1 MNSVLEEDIR
11 RRKMMWSWSH
21 IVQHRR
27 TMRQYREA
35 YVKKLDG
42 KKVSKELQK
51 TLTVS
56 CHRFYSIW
64 GGEGGVGLCLYPLYS
79 VKRRI
84 LFDSVT
90 VFLLF
95 AFCRWRWLGKRIMM
109 FNNTFYNNIS
119 VISWRSVLLVEK
131 TWVPGENHRPVTS
144 YWQIYHIML
153 YRVHFCLNWI
163 ELTTSVV
170 IGA

>member
-1 MNSVLEEDIR
+1 
-11 RRKMMWSWSH
+11 MWSWSH

-35 YVKKLDG
+35 YVKKIDG

-95 AFCRWRWLGKRIMM
+95 AFCRWRWLGKRIMI
-109 FNNTFYNNIS
+109 NS
-119 VISWRSVLLVEK
+119 GKSVLDTTLCDKFVS
-131 TWVPGENHRPVTS
+131 NL
-144 YWQIYHIML
+144 WQVGGFL
-153 YRVHFCLNWI
+153 RVLRFSPPI
-163 ELTTSVV
+163 KQTAT
-170 IGA
+170 I

>member
-1 MNSVLEEDIR
+1 MTFDYGNITFAVFYVRWHYAMNSVLEEDIR

-95 AFCRWRWLGKRIMM
+95 VFCRWRWVREEG
-109 FNNTFYNNIS
+109 YD
-119 VISWRSVLLVEK
+119 V
-131 TWVPGENHRPVTS
+131 
-144 YWQIYHIML
+144 
-153 YRVHFCLNWI
+153 
-163 ELTTSVV
+163 
-170 IGA
+170 